1 MSKATAADSG
11 AVMKFDFHQDEMLTA
26 SYLCTNWI
34 AARTTTLA
42 VHISV
47 LFDVQS
53 VQSIAS
59 LAVHISVLFHV
70 QYSLALVCRI
80 GSTMVEMPLPSSRSW
95 PTLA

>member
-47 LFDVQS
+47 LF
-53 VQSIAS
+53 
-59 LAVHISVLFHV
+59 HV
-70 QYSLALVCRI
+70 QYSLAFVCRI

>member
-47 LFDVQS
+47 LF
-53 VQSIAS
+53 
-59 LAVHISVLFHV
+59 HV